1 MKQNEIITLPDGSKY
16 KECAAFRVS
25 NGNCDNV
32 AFRGF
37 PASTLA
43 DTSMPAYLPKDV
55 VGMTIYAKA
64 QSVAVDVGDIVI
76 KRKC

>member
-1 MKQNEIITLPDGSKY
+1 MKQNEIITLTDGSKY

-43 DTSMPAYLPKDV
+43 DTSMPVYLPKDMI
-55 VGMTIYAKA
+55 GMTIYAKKQA
-64 QSVAVDVGDIVI
+64 VEVDVGDIVI
-76 KRKC
+76 KRIR